1 MLISKAE
8 FAVVARNIADVSVRH
23 ITTQEYSGTKCC
35 PKLTVV
41 YNGRGLVENKDYT
54 VTYTNDLSQMKG
66 VAKIKGIG
74 NFYGTVEEEF
84 KIKEAEEV
92 PVANRILNAIWN
104 FWKEL
109 FQKFI
114 NIFR

>member
-1 MLISKAE
+1 
-8 FAVVARNIADVSVRH
+8 
-23 ITTQEYSGTKCC
+23 
-35 PKLTVV
+35 
-41 YNGRGLVENKDYT
+41 
-54 VTYTNDLSQMKG
+54 MKG